1 MPGKPGP
8 PAHAPVAF
16 DEAAWSEDLRNSTDA
31 GRAAATKKRA
41 ELERNGQPVKELLAC
56 ETQARD
62 GTSLPECVKTRIP
75 WPNGKWGIVYLIAR
89 DKQTGRLSLDILAF
103 GIRHHPKDSH
113 ALDVYETADRRLH
126 NAIIARDLRT
136 EKPPTTPNDQ
146 TQDG

>member
-31 GRAAATKKRA
+31 GRAAATR
-41 ELERNGQPVKELLAC
+41 V
-56 ETQARD
+56 
-62 GTSLPECVKTRIP
+62 P

-113 ALDVYETADRRLH
+113 TLDVYETADRRLH